1 MPPSIRPHGRRVAA
15 AIAAAALCLAGA
27 VGAASAQ
34 GPAPAEARPGAVVG
48 RIAAVVNDEPITQS
62 ALRARED
69 LVILGTG
76 LPDTPETR
84 ERIRQQVLRNLVDE
98 ALQRQE
104 ARRQGVSVSDEDV
117 SRGVATI
124 AAQNRLSVGQL
135 ETMLSRSGIPI
146 STMRDQV
153 RASVAWSRLL
163 QRRFR
168 PQLDVG
174 EEDVDEVLRRIEA
187 SIGQP
192 EYLVAEIFLGVDRPD
207 QDADVRGLAQRLAE
221 QIRGGAAFA
230 DVARQFSQAAGAAQG
245 GDLGWVQRGQLLEE
259 LERAVAD
266 LRPGEVT
273 PPVRTATGWHILQL
287 RDRRVATGGDP
298 VAVEVSY
305 RRVLVPSP
313 PVADPFEILAQ
324 AERVNGIRRR
334 IDGCDGLEQALG
346 GTGAEIG
353 APVRAALSQL
363 PRDAAEL
370 LRPLQPGQAS
380 AVVRTAEGSNILVL
394 CARDEQGGG
403 PPSRDRIRERL
414 VNERL
419 DMMARRL
426 IRDLRR
432 QAFVDV
438 RI

>member
-1 MPPSIRPHGRRVAA
+1 
-15 AIAAAALCLAGA
+15 
-27 VGAASAQ
+27 
-34 GPAPAEARPGAVVG
+34 
-48 RIAAVVNDEPITQS
+48 
-62 ALRARED
+62 
-69 LVILGTG
+69 
-76 LPDTPETR
+76 
-84 ERIRQQVLRNLVDE
+84 
-98 ALQRQE
+98 
-104 ARRQGVSVSDEDV
+104 
-117 SRGVATI
+117 
-124 AAQNRLSVGQL
+124 
-135 ETMLSRSGIPI
+135 MLSRSGIPI